1 MSVFTLWG
9 ILKIS
14 EQIDQRKNMGSLGTA
29 ELIIILIVLLAL
41 FGGKKIPGIARSL
54 GRSLNEFK
62 AGLRDEPSS
71 TDTSASETEAQS

>member
-1 MSVFTLWG
+1 
-9 ILKIS
+9 
-14 EQIDQRKNMGSLGTA
+14 MGSLGTA

-54 GRSLNEFK
+54 GRSLKEFK

-71 TDTSASETEAQS
+71 TDTSASETEEQS

>member
-1 MSVFTLWG
+1 
-9 ILKIS
+9 
-14 EQIDQRKNMGSLGTA
+14 MGSLGTA
-29 ELIIILIVLLAL
+29 EVIIILVVLIAL

-71 TDTSASETEAQS
+71 TENAAPEIEE

>member
-1 MSVFTLWG
+1 
-9 ILKIS
+9 
-14 EQIDQRKNMGSLGTA
+14 MGSVGTA
-29 ELIIILIVLLAL
+29 ELVIILVVLLAL

-71 TDTSASETEAQS
+71 SDENSSSEFEE

>member
-1 MSVFTLWG
+1 
-9 ILKIS
+9 
-14 EQIDQRKNMGSLGTA
+14 MGSLGTA

-62 AGLRDEPSS
+62 EGLRDEPSS
-71 TDTSASETEAQS
+71 TDTSASETEEQS